1 MRIFINAS
9 KMIFSISLV
18 MLIAPAQAATK
29 VIDILAVY
37 TKGAAEVYQGDPAT
51 RINQLFQVTNQIYQ
65 DSGLDIEIRLV
76 KTMMVDYTDDN
87 AGDIALRDITF
98 AQHEAF
104 NEVEQVRELVK
115 ADMVILYRPYKPAH
129 GSCGQAWIIGEG
141 SDGDFSN
148 PDYKDYMYSHIPL
161 NSCGDFATAHELGHN
176 MGLTHSRRQ
185 DGEGAAFPF
194 ALGYGV
200 DNEFATVMAYQ
211 SSFNVDYWDGKVYK
225 FSSPELVCK
234 GQPCGVDR
242 NNAATGA
249 DARYAISVV
258 APQIADFY
266 SANITSSSSSSSRES
281 IVSSSSIS
289 SSSISSSSISSRSVS
304 SQASFSSA
312 VVSSVSA
319 INNKPADTTAAPTNT
334 VSGGTGGG
342 GGGGSSGVL
351 FLLSLGLLC
360 LFSRKRRG
368 I

>member
-1 MRIFINAS
+1 MRIFPNAL
-9 KMIFSISLV
+9 KMILSISLV

-87 AGDIALRDITF
+87 AGDVALRDITF

-104 NEVEQVRELVK
+104 NEVAQVREQVK
-115 ADMVILYRPYKPAH
+115 ADMVILYRPFKSSH
-129 GSCGQAWIIGEG
+129 GSCGQAWIVGEG
-141 SDGDFSN
+141 SEGNFSD
-148 PDYKDYMYSHIPL
+148 PGYKDYMYSHIPL

-185 DGEGAAFPF
+185 DGEGAVFPF
-194 ALGYGV
+194 ALGHGV

-211 SSFNVDYWDGKVYK
+211 SSFNVDYWNGKVYK
-225 FSSPELVCK
+225 FSSPDLVCK

-242 NNAATGA
+242 NNAANGA

-266 SANITSSSSSSSRES
+266 SENPVSSSSSSSES

-289 SSSISSSSISSRSVS
+289 SSSVS
-304 SQASFSSA
+304 SQASSSSTA
-312 VVSSVSA
+312 VSSVSPV
-319 INNKPADTTAAPTNT
+319 NNKPADTMTAPTNT

-351 FLLSLGLLC
+351 FLLGMGLFC
-360 LFSRKRRG
+360 FFPRNR
-368 I
+368 IEV

>member
-1 MRIFINAS
+1 
-9 KMIFSISLV
+9 MILSISLV

-104 NEVEQVRELVK
+104 SEVEQVRELVK

-185 DGEGAAFPF
+185 DGEGAVFPF

-200 DNEFATVMAYQ
+200 NSEFATVMAYQ

-266 SANITSSSSSSSRES
+266 SENIVSSSSSSSRES
-281 IVSSSSIS
+281 IVS

-319 INNKPADTTAAPTNT
+319 VNNKPADTTAAPTNT

-351 FLLSLGLLC
+351 FLLTLGLLC
-360 LFSRKRRG
+360 LFSCRRG